1 MRDHEHAD
9 ALMVIMANADALK
22 RGALAI
28 WTIYNRPLDHPDGF
42 IARLHE
48 VAKGK
53 NGPTDKTVAGDLHLI
68 RRVLYRAGLTR
79 MPRSPD
85 DEPQIVESWL

>member
-1 MRDHEHAD
+1 VSGDEHAD
-9 ALMVIMANADALK
+9 ARMVIMANADAIK

-28 WTIYNRPLDHPDGF
+28 WTIYNRPKDYPDGF

-53 NGPTDKTVAGDLHLI
+53 HGPTDKTIKGALDDI
-68 RRVLYRAGLTR
+68 RHAFYRAGLTR
-79 MPRSPD
+79 LPRSPE

>member
-1 MRDHEHAD
+1 MSDDEHAK
-9 ALMVIMANADALK
+9 ALLVIMANADAIK

-28 WTIYNRPLDHPDGF
+28 WTIYNRPKDYPQGF

-53 NGPTDKTVAGDLHLI
+53 NGPTDKTIDGGLDEI
-68 RRVLYRAGLTR
+68 RHAFYRAGLTR
-79 MPRSPD
+79 MPRSAD